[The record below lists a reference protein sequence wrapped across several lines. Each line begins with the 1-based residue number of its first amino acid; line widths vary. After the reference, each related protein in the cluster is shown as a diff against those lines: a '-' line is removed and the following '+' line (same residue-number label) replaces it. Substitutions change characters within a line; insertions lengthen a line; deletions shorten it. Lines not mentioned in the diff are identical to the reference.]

1 VISLDTNIILV
12 AYHPEDK
19 QYEKVVQMLETY
31 QEKGFC
37 ICPPVYG
44 ELRADQN
51 WTNNLHPFLIALDV
65 QII

>member
-1 VISLDTNIILV
+1 
-12 AYHPEDK
+12 
-19 QYEKVVQMLETY
+19 MLETY

-51 WTNNLHPFLIALDV
+51 WTNNLQPFLIALDV